1 VDSTNAAPPHE
12 PHQTRRAKVLRGL
25 VRVVLAVALFF
36 VAREGAGFLLDR
48 LWSLETVAMTEDGE
62 AAIAPRYFA
71 ARPAALLPVDRP
83 AFRLSENE
91 PWEPISERWQRLMI
105 PADKVHGTEPLMVQL
120 RYRNILGQV
129 RTPWRKVDVK
139 EALSN
144 ARESAPR
151 ECHIV
156 FEEKSDH
163 VGTVVYSVPG
173 GAENVSLPI
182 GVSDVALAKGNACPA
197 SIVVEIHTLDG
208 HVAAQRV
215 TPGDPL
221 QSSQVLRTQ

>member
-1 VDSTNAAPPHE
+1 
-12 PHQTRRAKVLRGL
+12 VLRGL

-144 ARESAPR
+144 ARRLYLFEANDWATLRESAPR